1 MMIRILTKLSFVAIL
16 FFAPTSWAQ
25 DNSGNQEILVQG
37 DFEEMRRTDVAK
49 VTEVI
54 NPLVVKLE
62 DGRFI
67 HLAGLDYPDLNYHDP
82 GQLSVTALKILED
95 FLTNQTVA
103 IYQTPSA
110 DKGRKNRLGHNIAH
124 LKRQDNDVWVQGM
137 LLALGVARTRT
148 TQYNP
153 EMASQMLILEDA
165 ARQSK
170 NGMWEMKEYAVLNP
184 EQAKKHIGGYQIVE
198 GRINNASMY
207 KNRLYLNFGNN
218 WREDFTVSISAFD
231 LKNFTRQK
239 IYPKDWNG
247 KNIRVR
253 GWIESYNGPYM
264 EIDHPERFEAL
275 FEQGSGMQSSTVNKP
290 HSSDK
295 SAHTAPDITQKGTA
309 LPDYNN

>member
-16 FFAPTSWAQ
+16 FFVPTSWAQ
-25 DNSGNQEILVQG
+25 DNSDNKDILIQG

-170 NGMWEMKEYAVLNP
+170 SGMWEMKEYTVLTP

-275 FEQGSGMQSSTVNKP
+275 FEQGSRMKSSTVNKP

-295 SAHTAPDITQKGTA
+295 NAHTAPDITQKGTA